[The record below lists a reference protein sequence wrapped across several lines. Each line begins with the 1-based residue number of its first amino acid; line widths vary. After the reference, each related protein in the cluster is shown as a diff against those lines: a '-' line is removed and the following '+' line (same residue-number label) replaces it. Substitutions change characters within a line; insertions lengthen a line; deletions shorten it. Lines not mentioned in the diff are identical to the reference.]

1 VNPTGVLSFLSEST
15 KFNMMR
21 PTLTSLPPKSR
32 RKISFISPE
41 SPIFESRA
49 ETPIELPKQHSYTLR
64 ITDPKAYVTCLQGVC
79 WVRPS
84 DSDEQ
89 FLIVADSTFQP
100 QTMGEFQITAVS
112 DARFII
118 EPGA

>member
-1 VNPTGVLSFLSEST
+1 LLGAS
-15 KFNMMR
+15 
-21 PTLTSLPPKSR
+21 
-32 RKISFISPE
+32 
-41 SPIFESRA
+41 
-49 ETPIELPKQHSYTLR
+49 
-64 ITDPKAYVTCLQGVC
+64 
-79 WVRPS
+79 S